1 MKKIFSFVAAI
12 MMAATMFAG
21 RTFESGEALYL
32 NASAVTWWQNGG
44 AVQIATFF
52 DGTENHKVVG
62 TEAADPSKVKFVV
75 PAGTYETV
83 IFSRHASE
91 EADAWNK
98 TGAISFEGS
107 EGKNMVATFAENSTE
122 VTWGTY
128 DGAGVEKPECPAKLY
143 VLGNIENVGWD
154 PSKSLELTKSGNT
167 FSGIVTFV
175 ADGENTICYFAFT
188 SEQSTNDDAGW
199 AVVNANRWGAMSNLE
214 AGKAVEL
221 KGKGEY
227 NAIIAPGKYTITID
241 WDAYTVTAEAS
252 TTAVENVEA
261 TVKAVKKIVN
271 GQLVIVRGEN
281 IYDLTGAAL

>member
-1 MKKIFSFVAAI
+1 MKKIFSFVAATL
-12 MMAATMFAG
+12 MAATMFAG

-83 IFSRHASE
+83 VFSRHASE
-91 EADAWNK
+91 EAEAWNW

-107 EGKNMVATFAENSTE
+107 EGKNMVATFAEKSTE

-128 DGAGVEKPECPAKLY
+128 DGAGVQKPECPEALY
-143 VLGNIENVGWD
+143 MIGDVNDNGWKPENGILMTKEGNKFTVEG
-154 PSKSLELTKSGNT
+154 
-167 FSGIVTFV
+167 TFV
-175 ADGENTICYFAFT
+175 ANGTNEVCYFAFT
-188 SEQSTNDDAGW
+188 TVKDNDWD
-199 AVVNANRWGAMSNLE
+199 VVNANRWGAMSNLE

-227 NAIIAPGKYTITID
+227 NAIIAPGKYVITID

-252 TTAVENVEA
+252 TTAVENAEA
-261 TVKAVKKIVN
+261 AVKAAKKIVN

>member
-1 MKKIFSFVAAI
+1 MKKIFSFVAATL
-12 MMAATMFAG
+12 MAATMFAG

-32 NASAVTWWQNGG
+32 NASAVAWWQNGG

-83 IFSRHASE
+83 VFSRHASE

-128 DGAGVEKPECPAKLY
+128 DDAGVQKPECPEVLY
-143 VLGNIENVGWD
+143 MIGEVNGNGWT
-154 PSKSLELTKSGNT
+154 PAEGILMTKNGNKFTAEGTFAVSGTNE
-167 FSGIVTFV
+167 V
-175 ADGENTICYFAFT
+175 CYFAFT
-188 SEQSTNDDAGW
+188 TVKDADW
-199 AVVNANRWGAMSNLE
+199 ALVNANRWGAVGNLE
-214 AGKAVEL
+214 AGKAVGL

-241 WDAYTVTAEAS
+241 WDAYTVTAEAA
-252 TTAVENVEA
+252 TTAVENAEA
-261 TVKAVKKIVN
+261 AVKAAKKIVN